1 MHTTRVMKSIF
12 RPLPLALLL
21 IFSLQTAN
29 AGPPALSL
37 PKPNVVLIMADDL
50 GLETMG
56 CYGGT
61 SYKTP
66 NLDRLAANGAR
77 FEHCYAQP
85 ICTPSRVQIMTGQYN
100 VRNYTRFGLLP
111 RGETTFAHKLKAEG
125 YATCIAG
132 KWQLGRQKDA
142 PQHFGFDESLL
153 WQQTRD
159 GRAKIDG
166 KRVDKRYENPILE
179 KNGEPLAYNDGG
191 FAPDLMVDFILDF
204 IERKAEQPFLVY
216 YPMILTH
223 CPFVPTPHS
232 EDWNPASVGSSTY
245 KGDKTYFGDMVEYVD
260 HLIGKI
266 EAELERQGLL
276 ENTYLIFTG
285 DNGTDRTIV
294 SMLNGQPFPGR
305 KGTLTDGG
313 THVPLIVSRPGTV
326 PVKVHN
332 DLIDFSDFLPTFC
345 EIANSSTDGL
355 TLDGNSFLPQLHGET
370 GKPRKSVY
378 CWYNRDMKP
387 GKTQVTARNQRY
399 KLYRSGEFYDVPN
412 DLQEKQPLDT
422 DSLTP
427 GQVAIKEELQDVL
440 NHYEQFDLLSQVIDG
455 RQ

>member
-1 MHTTRVMKSIF
+1 MKSIF
-12 RPLPLALLL
+12 RPLLLVLLL
-21 IFSLQTAN
+21 ISSLQATI
-29 AGPPALSL
+29 AGSPVLSL
-37 PKPNVVLIMADDL
+37 SKPNIVLIMADDL
-50 GLETMG
+50 GIETMG
-56 CYGGT
+56 SYGGT
-61 SYKTP
+61 LYKTP

-85 ICTPSRVQIMTGQYN
+85 ICTPSRVQLMTGQYN
-100 VRNYTRFGLLP
+100 VRNYTKFGLLP

-142 PQHFGFDESLL
+142 PQHFGFDEALL
-153 WQQTRD
+153 WQHTRD
-159 GRAKIDG
+159 GRMKIDG
-166 KRVDKRYENPILE
+166 KRIDKRYENPILE
-179 KNGEPLAYNDGG
+179 KNGKSLVYNDGE

-232 EDWNPASVGSSTY
+232 EDWDPTSVGSPTH

-260 HLIGKI
+260 HLVGKI
-266 EAELERQGLL
+266 EAELERHGLL

-285 DNGTDRTIV
+285 DNGTDRNIV
-294 SMLNGQPFPGR
+294 SMLNGKPFPGR
-305 KGTLTDGG
+305 KGSLTNGG
-313 THVPLIVSRPGTV
+313 THAPLIASRPGTI
-326 PVKVHN
+326 PSKVHN

-345 EIANSSTDGL
+345 EIAKSSTDGL
-355 TLDGNSFLPQLHGET
+355 TLDGVSFLPQLHGEV
-370 GKPRKSVY
+370 GKPRRFVY
-378 CWYNRDMKP
+378 CWYNRDMTP
-387 GKTQVTARNQRY
+387 GKTQATARNQRY
-399 KLYRSGEFYDVPN
+399 KLYESGEFYDVPN
-412 DLQEKQPLDT
+412 DLQEKQPLAT

-427 GQVAIKEELQDVL
+427 KQVAIKGELQGVL
-440 NHYEQFDLLSQVIDG
+440 NHYEQFDRVAQVVDG

>member
-1 MHTTRVMKSIF
+1 MHIKCVMISIF
-12 RPLPLALLL
+12 RPLPIALLL
-21 IFSLQTAN
+21 IISLQTVN
-29 AGPPALSL
+29 ADPPTVNL
-37 PKPNVVLIMADDL
+37 PKPNIVLIMADDL

-56 CYGGT
+56 SYGGT

-77 FEHCYAQP
+77 FVHCYAQP
-85 ICTPSRVQIMTGQYN
+85 ICTPSRVQLMTGQYN
-100 VRNYTRFGLLP
+100 VRNYTKFGLLP
-111 RGETTFAHKLKAEG
+111 LDEITFAHKLKAEG

-142 PQHFGFDESLL
+142 PQHFGFDEALL
-153 WQQTRD
+153 WQHTRD
-159 GRAKIDG
+159 GRMKIDG
-166 KRVDKRYENPILE
+166 TRVDKRYENPILE
-179 KNGEPLAYNDGG
+179 KNGEPLAYNDGE

-232 EDWNPASVGSSTY
+232 EDWDPTSAGSPTH

-260 HLIGKI
+260 HLVGKI
-266 EAELERQGLL
+266 EAELERHGLL

-294 SMLNGQPFPGR
+294 SALNGKPFPGR
-305 KGTLTDGG
+305 KGTLTNGG
-313 THVPLIVSRPGTV
+313 THVPLIISRPGTV

-345 EIANSSTDGL
+345 EIANNNTDQHS
-355 TLDGNSFLPQLHGET
+355 LDGNSFLPQLHGET
-370 GKPRKSVY
+370 GNPREYVY
-378 CWYNRDMKP
+378 CWYNRDMEP

-399 KLYRSGEFYDVPN
+399 KLYRGGKFYDVLN
-412 DLQEKQPLDT
+412 DLQEKQPLTT
-422 DSLTP
+422 DGLTP
-427 GQVAIKEELQDVL
+427 EQVAIKGELQDVL
-440 NHYEQFDLLSQVIDG
+440 DHYEQFDRLTQVIDG
-455 RQ
+455 R

>member
-1 MHTTRVMKSIF
+1 MKSIF
-12 RPLPLALLL
+12 RPLLLVLLL
-21 IFSLQTAN
+21 ISSLQATI
-29 AGPPALSL
+29 AGSPVLSL
-37 PKPNVVLIMADDL
+37 PKPNIVLIMADDL
-50 GLETMG
+50 GIETMG
-56 CYGGT
+56 SYGST
-61 SYKTP
+61 LYKTP

-85 ICTPSRVQIMTGQYN
+85 ICTPSRVQLMTGQYN
-100 VRNYTRFGLLP
+100 VRNYTKFGLLP

-142 PQHFGFDESLL
+142 PQHFGFDEALL
-153 WQQTRD
+153 WQHTRD
-159 GRAKIDG
+159 GRMKIDG

-179 KNGEPLAYNDGG
+179 KNGESLVYDDGE

-204 IERKAEQPFLVY
+204 IERKTEQPFLVY

-232 EDWNPASVGSSTY
+232 EDWDPTSVGSPTH

-260 HLIGKI
+260 HLVGKI
-266 EAELERQGLL
+266 EAELERHGLL

-285 DNGTDRTIV
+285 DNGTDRNIV

-305 KGTLTDGG
+305 KGSLTNGG
-313 THVPLIVSRPGTV
+313 THAPLIASRPGTV
-326 PVKVHN
+326 PSKVHN

-345 EIANSSTDGL
+345 EIAKSSTDGL
-355 TLDGNSFLPQLHGET
+355 TLDGVSFLPQLHGEA
-370 GKPRKSVY
+370 GNPRRFVY
-378 CWYNRDMKP
+378 CWYNRDMTP
-387 GKTQVTARNQRY
+387 GKTQATARNQRY
-399 KLYRSGEFYDVPN
+399 KLYESGEFYDVPN
-412 DLQEKQPLDT
+412 DLQEKQPLAT
-422 DSLTP
+422 DNLTP
-427 GQVAIKEELQDVL
+427 KQVAIKGELQGAL
-440 NHYEQFDLLSQVIDG
+440 NHYEQFDRVAQVVDG

>member
-1 MHTTRVMKSIF
+1 MKSIF
-12 RPLPLALLL
+12 HPLPLALLL

-29 AGPPALSL
+29 ADPPAASL
-37 PKPNVVLIMADDL
+37 PKPNIVLIMADDL

-56 CYGGT
+56 SYGGT
-61 SYKTP
+61 LYKTP
-66 NLDRLAANGAR
+66 NLDRLAANGMR

-85 ICTPSRVQIMTGQYN
+85 ICTPSRVQLMTGQYN
-100 VRNYTRFGLLP
+100 VRNYTKFGLLP
-111 RGETTFAHKLKAEG
+111 RGEVTFAHKLKAEG

-132 KWQLGRQKDA
+132 KWQLGREKDA
-142 PQHFGFDESLL
+142 PQHFGFDEALL
-153 WQQTRD
+153 WQHTRD
-159 GRAKIDG
+159 GRMKIDG
-166 KRVDKRYENPILE
+166 TRVDKRYENPILE
-179 KNGEPLAYNDGG
+179 KNGEPLAYNDGE

-232 EDWNPASVGSSTY
+232 KDWDPTSAGSPTH
-245 KGDKTYFGDMVEYVD
+245 KGDKAYFGDMVEYVD
-260 HLIGKI
+260 HLVGKI
-266 EAELERQGLL
+266 EAELERHGLL

-285 DNGTDRTIV
+285 DNGTDRTVV
-294 SMLNGQPFPGR
+294 SILKGEPFPGR
-305 KGTLTDGG
+305 KGTLTNGG
-313 THVPLIVSRPGTV
+313 THVPLIVSRPGKV
-326 PVKVHN
+326 PAKVHN

-345 EIANSSTDGL
+345 EIANGSTDGL

-370 GKPRKSVY
+370 GNPREFVY
-378 CWYNRDMKP
+378 CWYNRDMEP

-399 KLYRSGEFYDVPN
+399 KLYKGGKFYDVPN
-412 DLQEKQPLDT
+412 DLQEKQPLVT

-427 GQVAIKEELQDVL
+427 KQVAIKEELQDVL
-440 NHYEQFDLLSQVIDG
+440 NHYEQFDRLAQVIDG

>member
-1 MHTTRVMKSIF
+1 MHTKRVMKSIF
-12 RPLPLALLL
+12 HPLPLALLL

-29 AGPPALSL
+29 ADPTAASL
-37 PKPNVVLIMADDL
+37 PKPNIVLIMADDL

-56 CYGGT
+56 SYGGT
-61 SYKTP
+61 LYKTP
-66 NLDRLAANGAR
+66 NLDRLAANGTR

-85 ICTPSRVQIMTGQYN
+85 ICTPSRVQLMTGQYN
-100 VRNYTRFGLLP
+100 VRNYTKFGLLP
-111 RGETTFAHKLKAEG
+111 RGEVTFAHKLKAEG

-132 KWQLGRQKDA
+132 KWQLGREKDA
-142 PQHFGFDESLL
+142 PQRFGFDEALL
-153 WQQTRD
+153 WQHTRD
-159 GRAKIDG
+159 GRMKIDG
-166 KRVDKRYENPILE
+166 TRVDKRYENPILE
-179 KNGEPLAYNDGG
+179 KNGEPLAYNDGE

-204 IERKAEQPFLVY
+204 IEHKAEQPFLVY

-232 EDWNPASVGSSTY
+232 EDWDPTSAGSPTH
-245 KGDKTYFGDMVEYVD
+245 KGDNVYFGDMVEYVD
-260 HLIGKI
+260 HLVGKI
-266 EAELERQGLL
+266 EAELERHGLL

-285 DNGTDRTIV
+285 DNGTDRNIV
-294 SMLNGQPFPGR
+294 SMLKGEPFPGR
-305 KGTLTDGG
+305 KGSLTNGG

-370 GKPRKSVY
+370 GNPREFVY
-378 CWYNRDMKP
+378 CWYNRDMEP

-399 KLYRSGEFYDVPN
+399 KLYKGGKFYDVPN
-412 DLQEKQPLDT
+412 DLQEKQPLVT

-427 GQVAIKEELQDVL
+427 KQVAIKEELQDVL
-440 NHYEQFDLLSQVIDG
+440 NHYEQFDRLAQVIDG

>member
-1 MHTTRVMKSIF
+1 MHNKSVMKSIF

-21 IFSLQTAN
+21 IIFLQTAN
-29 AGPPALSL
+29 ADRSLVNL
-37 PKPNVVLIMADDL
+37 PKPNIVLIMADDL

-56 CYGGT
+56 SYGGN

-85 ICTPSRVQIMTGQYN
+85 ICTPSRVQLMTGQYN
-100 VRNYTRFGLLP
+100 VRNYTKFGLLP
-111 RGETTFAHKLKAEG
+111 RDEITFAHKLKAQG

-142 PQHFGFDESLL
+142 PQHFGFDEALL
-153 WQQTRD
+153 WQHTRD
-159 GRAKIDG
+159 GRMKING
-166 KRVDKRYENPILE
+166 TRVDKRYENPILE
-179 KNGEPLAYNDGG
+179 KNGEPLEYNDGE

-204 IERKAEQPFLVY
+204 IERKTEQPFLVY

-232 EDWNPASVGSSTY
+232 KDWDPTSAGSPTH

-260 HLIGKI
+260 HLVGKI
-266 EAELERQGLL
+266 EAELERHGLL

-294 SMLNGQPFPGR
+294 SALNGQPFPGR

-326 PVKVHN
+326 SAKVHN

-345 EIANSSTDGL
+345 EIANSNTGQLSV
-355 TLDGNSFLPQLHGET
+355 DGNSFLPQLHGET
-370 GKPRKSVY
+370 GNPRKFVY
-378 CWYNRDMKP
+378 CWYNRDMVP

-399 KLYRSGEFYDVPN
+399 KLYRGGKFYDVLN
-412 DLQEKQPLDT
+412 DLQEKQPLTT

-427 GQVAIKEELQDVL
+427 EQVAIKGELQDVL
-440 NHYEQFDLLSQVIDG
+440 DHYEQFDRLAQVIDG

>member
-1 MHTTRVMKSIF
+1 MKSIF
-12 RPLPLALLL
+12 HPLPLALLL

-29 AGPPALSL
+29 ADQPAASL
-37 PKPNVVLIMADDL
+37 PKPNIVLIMADDL

-56 CYGGT
+56 SYGGT
-61 SYKTP
+61 LYKTP
-66 NLDRLAANGAR
+66 NLDRLAANGMR

-85 ICTPSRVQIMTGQYN
+85 ICTPSRVQLMTGQYN
-100 VRNYTRFGLLP
+100 VRNYTKFGLLP
-111 RGETTFAHKLKAEG
+111 RGEVTFAHKLKAKG

-132 KWQLGRQKDA
+132 KWQLGREKDA
-142 PQHFGFDESLL
+142 PQHFGFEEALL
-153 WQQTRD
+153 WQHTRD
-159 GRAKIDG
+159 GRMKIDG
-166 KRVDKRYENPILE
+166 TRVDKRYENPILE
-179 KNGEPLAYNDGG
+179 KNGEPLAYNDGE

-232 EDWNPASVGSSTY
+232 EDWDPTSAGSPTH
-245 KGDKTYFGDMVEYVD
+245 KGDKAYFGDMVEYVD
-260 HLIGKI
+260 HLVGKI
-266 EAELERQGLL
+266 EAELERHGLL

-285 DNGTDRTIV
+285 DNGTDRTVV
-294 SMLNGQPFPGR
+294 SMLKGEPFPGR
-305 KGTLTDGG
+305 KGTLTNGG

-326 PVKVHN
+326 PAKEHN

-370 GKPRKSVY
+370 GNPREFVY

-399 KLYRSGEFYDVPN
+399 KLYKGGKFYDIPN

-422 DSLTP
+422 NSLTP
-427 GQVAIKEELQDVL
+427 EQVAIKEELQEVL
-440 NHYEQFDLLSQVIDG
+440 NHYEQFDRLAQVIHG

>member
-1 MHTTRVMKSIF
+1 MKSIF
-12 RPLPLALLL
+12 RPLLLVLLL
-21 IFSLQTAN
+21 ISSLQATI
-29 AGPPALSL
+29 AGSPVLSL
-37 PKPNVVLIMADDL
+37 PKPNIVLIMADDL
-50 GLETMG
+50 GIETMG
-56 CYGGT
+56 SYGST
-61 SYKTP
+61 LYKTP

-85 ICTPSRVQIMTGQYN
+85 ICTPSRVQLMTGQYN
-100 VRNYTRFGLLP
+100 VRNYTKFGLLP

-142 PQHFGFDESLL
+142 PQHFGFDEALL
-153 WQQTRD
+153 WQHTRD
-159 GRAKIDG
+159 GRMKIDG

-179 KNGEPLAYNDGG
+179 KNGESLVYDDGE

-204 IERKAEQPFLVY
+204 IERKTEQPFLVY

-232 EDWNPASVGSSTY
+232 EDWDPTSVGSPTH

-260 HLIGKI
+260 HLVGKI
-266 EAELERQGLL
+266 EAELERHGLL

-285 DNGTDRTIV
+285 DNGTGRNIV

-305 KGTLTDGG
+305 KGSLTNGG
-313 THVPLIVSRPGTV
+313 THAPLIASRPGTV
-326 PVKVHN
+326 PSKVHN

-345 EIANSSTDGL
+345 EIAKSSTDGL
-355 TLDGNSFLPQLHGET
+355 TLDGVSFLPQLHGEA
-370 GKPRKSVY
+370 GNPRRFVY
-378 CWYNRDMKP
+378 CWYNRDMTP
-387 GKTQVTARNQRY
+387 GKTQATARNQRY
-399 KLYRSGEFYDVPN
+399 KLYQSGEFYDVPN
-412 DLQEKQPLDT
+412 DLQEKQPLAT
-422 DSLTP
+422 DNLTP
-427 GQVAIKEELQDVL
+427 KQVAIKGELQGAL
-440 NHYEQFDLLSQVIDG
+440 NHYEQFDRVAQVVDG

>member
-1 MHTTRVMKSIF
+1 MKSIF
-12 RPLPLALLL
+12 HPLPLALLL

-29 AGPPALSL
+29 ADQPAASL
-37 PKPNVVLIMADDL
+37 PKPNIVLIMADDL

-56 CYGGT
+56 SYGGT
-61 SYKTP
+61 PYKTP
-66 NLDRLAANGAR
+66 NLDRLAANGMR

-85 ICTPSRVQIMTGQYN
+85 ICTPSRVQLMTGQYN
-100 VRNYTRFGLLP
+100 VRNYTKFGLLP
-111 RGETTFAHKLKAEG
+111 RGEVTFAHKLKAKG

-132 KWQLGRQKDA
+132 KWQLGREKDA
-142 PQHFGFDESLL
+142 PQHFGFEEALL
-153 WQQTRD
+153 WQHTRD
-159 GRAKIDG
+159 GRMKIDG
-166 KRVDKRYENPILE
+166 TRVDKRYENPILE
-179 KNGEPLAYNDGG
+179 KNGEPLAYNDGE

-232 EDWNPASVGSSTY
+232 EDWDPTSAGSPTH
-245 KGDKTYFGDMVEYVD
+245 KGDKAYFGDMVEYVD
-260 HLIGKI
+260 HLVGKI
-266 EAELERQGLL
+266 EAELERHGLL

-285 DNGTDRTIV
+285 DNGTDRTVV
-294 SMLNGQPFPGR
+294 SMLKGEPFPGR
-305 KGTLTDGG
+305 KGTLTNGG

-326 PVKVHN
+326 PAKVHN

-370 GKPRKSVY
+370 GNPREFVY
-378 CWYNRDMKP
+378 CWYNRDMKH

-399 KLYRSGEFYDVPN
+399 KLYKGGKFYDIPN
-412 DLQEKQPLDT
+412 DLQEKQPLVT
-422 DSLTP
+422 NSLTP
-427 GQVAIKEELQDVL
+427 EQVAIKEELQEVL
-440 NHYEQFDLLSQVIDG
+440 NHYEQFDRLAQVIHG